1 MALLSSVVTTV
12 VVAAA
17 AMTWSAANSS
27 AAGDQDGPAVAANRA
42 GEVAVVWEDDRDATA
57 PADDSHSE
65 VFLRFYRNG
74 TAVYEKKLSAA
85 GTSGT
90 TWRHRTPDVGLDD
103 RGNAV
108 VVWSDDPDGNGVYNI
123 PYRVVSPAGTVLASG
138 QANASAAGDQI
149 RPRVAADPDGTPGS
163 ASAVAFTVVWEDI
176 QGTAVR
182 VKAAGFTS
190 ATVKAYEKVASQTT
204 GEHQRPDV
212 AVAAG
217 GDATIVWEQDADGN
231 GSFDIGLTR
240 LARAVGA
247 VQLTPRV
254 AGVNTGGQQRRP
266 AVAVD
271 QIGDFSVA
279 WESDHTGTPG
289 VWARSF
295 TPAGTGRHAEV
306 AAAGGGTAPSI
317 GVDDQGVPVVG
328 WTTGGVDGWVR
339 GLNTD
344 GTSDGR
350 LATQQLTQT
359 TTGRQDQLT
368 VAVSPWAE
376 VTVSYTD
383 DSDSNTWDQVM
394 LGVGASNNDGDWLR
408 RLAAARAA
416 QA

>member
-1 MALLSSVVTTV
+1 MALLSSVVTA

-17 AMTWSAANSS
+17 TMTWSAANSS
-27 AAGDQDGPAVAANRA
+27 AAGDQDGPAVAANRN

-138 QANASAAGDQI
+138 QANASAAGNQI
-149 RPRVAADPDGTPGS
+149 LPRVAVDPDGTPGS

-176 QGTAVR
+176 QGTAVT

-190 ATVKAYEKVASQTT
+190 ATAKAYEKVASQAT
-204 GEHQRPDV
+204 GKHHRPDV
-212 AVAAG
+212 AVGAG
-217 GDATIVWEQDADGN
+217 GDATVVWEQDADGN

-240 LARAVGA
+240 LARAAGA

-254 AGVNTGGQQRRP
+254 ASVHTGGQQRRP
-266 AVAVD
+266 AVAADLV
-271 QIGDFSVA
+271 GDFSVA
-279 WESDHTGTPG
+279 WESDHTGAAG

-295 TPAGTGRHAEV
+295 TAAGTGRHAEV
-306 AAAGGGTAPSI
+306 AAAAGGAAPSI

-328 WTTGGVDGWVR
+328 WTTGGADGWVR

-408 RLAAARAA
+408 RMAVARAARA
-416 QA
+416 